1 MSTAEQIQFIS
12 VDDYFRIE
20 EHSATRNE
28 YVNGWIR
35 AMTGVTNRHND
46 IAVNILISLGK
57 KLAGKVCKPC
67 NSDTKLRIRRDSAT
81 WFYYP
86 DVFVVCESNRPTESF
101 QDRPVLIIEVLSP
114 STRAID
120 LDEKMMAYLTID
132 SLQRYVLLE
141 QDKPHAIVFRRTEAG
156 FLREVLEGLA
166 ASIHLPFLACELM
179 FKEVYDGIEIPLPTV
194 QEPAAEYQTRGDTS
208 I

>member
-12 VDDYFRIE
+12 VDDYFRLE
-20 EHSATRNE
+20 EHSAARNE

-35 AMTGVTNRHND
+35 AMTGATNRHND

-67 NSDTKLRIRRDSAT
+67 NSDTKIRIRHDSAT

-86 DVFVVCESNRPTESF
+86 DVSVVCLSNRPTESF
-101 QDRPVLIIEVLSP
+101 QDRPVLIVEVLSP

-120 LDEKMMAYLTID
+120 LDEKMTAYLTID
-132 SLQRYVLLE
+132 SLQAYVLLE
-141 QDKPHAIVFRRTEAG
+141 QDKPYAIVFRRTEAG
-156 FLREVLEGLA
+156 FLRKVCEGLA
-166 ASIHLPFLACELM
+166 ASIPLPFLPCELA
-179 FKEVYDGIEIPLPTV
+179 FKEVYDGIEFALPAV
-194 QEPAAEYQTRGDTS
+194 QEPAAEYQTSGDTPN
-208 I
+208 